1 MAGLEIRFLGYLL
14 GSLGVIIHL
23 RGRLDLLGELR
34 VLVSFWTVIAGT
46 ERIRRQYSSFWAAFG
61 ITESSSTSYKTVRR

>member
-1 MAGLEIRFLGYLL
+1 MAGLEIRFLGCLL
-14 GSLGVIIHL
+14 GPLGVIIHI

-34 VLVSFWTVIAGT
+34 VLVSFWAVIAGT

-61 ITESSSTSYKTVRR
+61 TTESSSTSCKTVRR